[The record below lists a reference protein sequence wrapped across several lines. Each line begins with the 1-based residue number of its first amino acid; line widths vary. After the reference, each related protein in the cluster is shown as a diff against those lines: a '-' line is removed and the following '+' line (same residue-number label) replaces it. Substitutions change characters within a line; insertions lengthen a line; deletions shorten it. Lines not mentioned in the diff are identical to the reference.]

1 MKSFDCSVG
10 VQEWCDYGSSWIRG
24 KTDVFPTQWRDWM
37 AAQPGLSKCA
47 MFSSTVSSGAIL
59 SKRWMAVMARY
70 KDCLLNERKWILSKT
85 RVQSFVN
92 KGTITSLVIRVQWSQ
107 SFVMSLHFQYKDGC
121 GPRNQGI
128 LPVAI
133 WSVAYSLPRRCSLI
147 AWRTQKVSASE
158 AIRSAVSIL
167 IRLFR
172 KMFSGMS
179 MKRRFCVY

>member
-1 MKSFDCSVG
+1 
-10 VQEWCDYGSSWIRG
+10 
-24 KTDVFPTQWRDWM
+24 
-37 AAQPGLSKCA
+37 
-47 MFSSTVSSGAIL
+47 
-59 SKRWMAVMARY
+59 MARY

-158 AIRSAVSIL
+158 AIRSAVSIS

-172 KMFSGMS
+172 KMFSEYEAKILRVLVS
-179 MKRRFCVY
+179 KIKRSPRCIGTGKLKPQPSCLSFIHILSRCEVALFVSHASRAARSFVTE

>member
-1 MKSFDCSVG
+1 MWACKNDVITGRVEFVEKEMCFPRNGGTEWPRNQDCRS
-10 VQEWCDYGSSWIRG
+10 CDG
-24 KTDVFPTQWRDWM
+24 
-37 AAQPGLSKCA
+37 
-47 MFSSTVSSGAIL
+47 TVSRGAIL
-59 SKRWMAVMARY
+59 SKRWMAVMVRY
-70 KDCLLNERKWILSKT
+70 KDCLLYERKWILSKT

-147 AWRTQKVSASE
+147 AWRTQKVCASE
-158 AIRSAVSIL
+158 AIRSAVSIS

-179 MKRRFCVY
+179 MKTRYCVY